1 MTDSVDNERNR
12 LEDLI
17 DFHTHILPRVD
28 DGSHSINESL
38 QMIRTLTDLGVN
50 CIALTPHFYAG
61 SDTPERFLERRN
73 SSLVAL
79 QDAIDS
85 QKDLSNV
92 KLIPGAEIQYFEGIT
107 VMSELERFTLGNKGC
122 LLVEMPMCKW
132 ATHMV
137 NDLLELQSRGG
148 LKIVLAHVER
158 YLFAQ
163 KKEIIHRLLSAGIKM
178 QVNASFFN
186 DIMSRRRAVN
196 LLKNGVIHVV
206 GSDCHNMSTRA
217 PNIGKAYNMIV
228 KKLGAD
234 AVDEIIYTAR
244 SLLGL

>member
-1 MTDSVDNERNR
+1 MTDSGDNGRGWR
-12 LEDLI
+12 GDLI

-28 DGSHSINESL
+28 DGSRSIDESL
-38 QMIRTLTDLGVN
+38 QMIRALTETGVN
-50 CIALTPHFYAG
+50 YIALTPHFYAA
-61 SDTPERFLERRN
+61 SDTPERFFARREK
-73 SSLVAL
+73 SFYAL
-79 QDAIDS
+79 KAAIDS
-85 QKDLSNV
+85 QTDISRV

-137 NDLLELQSRGG
+137 DDIIELHNRGG

-163 KKEIIHRLLSAGIKM
+163 NKETIHRLLSAGVIM
-178 QVNASFFN
+178 QVNASFFIG
-186 DIMSRRRAVN
+186 IMGKRRAVN

-206 GSDCHNMSTRA
+206 GSDCHNMSTRS
-217 PNIGKAYNMIV
+217 PNIGRAYDIVV